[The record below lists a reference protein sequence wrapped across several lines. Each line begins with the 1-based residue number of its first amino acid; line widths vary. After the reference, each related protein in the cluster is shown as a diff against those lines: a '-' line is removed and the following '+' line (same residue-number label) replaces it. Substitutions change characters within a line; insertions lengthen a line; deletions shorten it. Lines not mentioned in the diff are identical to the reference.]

1 MAYPLFTGWSNALI
15 AAKVH
20 SLEDTMA
27 TRWEEAWVEIWS
39 AGHGRERSY
48 CGIAETDEGFAVDV
62 FQGDTC
68 VASSTFA
75 SRADAERAAGQMRS
89 RYQRVPVAYAP
100 QQGQA
105 PTAARAS

>member
-1 MAYPLFTGWSNALI
+1 MAYPLFSGWSNTLI

-27 TRWEEAWVEIWS
+27 TRWEELWVEIWS
-39 AGHGRERSY
+39 TGHGRERSY

-68 VASSTFA
+68 VASSTFE
-75 SRADAERAAGQMRS
+75 SRADAERAAGQMQS
-89 RYQRVPVAYAP
+89 RYQRGPLAYTPP
-100 QQGQA
+100 QPQS
-105 PTAARAS
+105 PSDARA